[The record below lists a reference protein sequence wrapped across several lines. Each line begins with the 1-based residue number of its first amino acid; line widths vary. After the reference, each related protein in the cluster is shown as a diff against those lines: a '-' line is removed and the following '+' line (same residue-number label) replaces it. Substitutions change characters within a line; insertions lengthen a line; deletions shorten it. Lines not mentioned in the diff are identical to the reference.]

1 LQPRLTIT
9 NFLLNIQKKL
19 FPILE
24 EEIGPLSEKQ
34 QKLIKIL
41 EMIRIEAFV
50 KINRGYRGRPEDD
63 RQSIA
68 RAFVARSVYNISETK
83 ELRERILS
91 DKSLRQICG
100 WDSKNE
106 VPSESTFSRAF
117 NEFSMSKLPQRV
129 HKALIERD
137 LSNQL
142 IGHIS
147 RDSTAIEVR
156 EKPHKSTRKSKK
168 KKSKNRR
175 GRPRKGEIREK
186 ELSRLEKQR
195 DMSLDEML
203 EELPKHCDIGNKIDS
218 KGYKRSWTG
227 YKFHIDA
234 SDGDIPISCLLTSA
248 SVHDSQVAIP
258 LAEMTNEK
266 ITNLYDI
273 MDSAYDSPIIREHSK
288 SLNHVPIIDINPR
301 RNKTLKSDLRAEA
314 KRLNILNIKKPE
326 ALRYNERN
334 SVERVNA
341 RLKDEFGGRIVRVR
355 GPAKVVAHL
364 MFGILALTA
373 DQMFRLVT

>member
-1 LQPRLTIT
+1 MKTRITIT
-9 NFLLNIQKKL
+9 NFLLNIQKNL
-19 FPILE
+19 FPGLE
-24 EEIGPLSEKQ
+24 EELGPLSEKQ
-34 QKLIKIL
+34 QKLIKVL
-41 EMIRIEAFV
+41 EMIRLEGFV
-50 KINRGYRGRPEDD
+50 KIHSGYRGRPEDD

-68 RAFVARSVYNISETK
+68 RAFIARSIYNISETK

-100 WDSKNE
+100 WNSKKA
-106 VPSESTFSRAF
+106 VPSESTFCRAF
-117 NEFSMSKLPQRV
+117 SEFSMSKLPQRV
-129 HKALIERD
+129 HESLIERE
-137 LSNQL
+137 LSDQL
-142 IGHIS
+142 VGHIS

-168 KKSKNRR
+168 KKINKR
-175 GRPRKGEIREK
+175 GRPKRGEIREK

-195 DMSLDEML
+195 DMCLDEML
-203 EELPKHCDIGNKIDS
+203 EDLPKKCDIGNKLDS

-227 YKFHIDA
+227 YKLHIDTA
-234 SDGDIPISCLLTSA
+234 DGDIPISCLLTSA

-258 LAEMTNEK
+258 LAEMTGSK
-266 ITNLYDI
+266 VTNLYDI

-288 SLNHVPIIDINPR
+288 SLNHNPLIDINPR
-301 RNKTLKSDLRAEA
+301 RNKVLKSDLRAEC
-314 KRLNILNIKKPE
+314 KRLNILNIKRPE
-326 ALRYNERN
+326 TLRYNERN

-355 GPAKVVAHL
+355 GHAKVMAHL

-373 DQMFRLVT
+373 DQLFRLVT

>member
-1 LQPRLTIT
+1 MKPRLTIT

-24 EEIGPLSEKQ
+24 EEIGPLTEKQ

-117 NEFSMSKLPQRV
+117 NEFSMSELPQRV

-168 KKSKNRR
+168 KKKKNRR
-175 GRPRKGEIREK
+175 GRPKKGEIREK

-203 EELPKHCDIGNKIDS
+203 EELPKKCDIGNKTDS

-248 SVHDSQVAIP
+248 SVHDSQAAMP
-258 LAEMTNEK
+258 LAEMTNNK

-301 RNKTLKSDLRAEA
+301 RNKALKSDLRAEA

-355 GPAKVVAHL
+355 GHPKVIAHL

-373 DQMFRLVT
+373 DQLFRLVT

>member
-1 LQPRLTIT
+1 MKTRITIT
-9 NFLLNIQKKL
+9 NFSLNIQKNL
-19 FPILE
+19 FPSLE
-24 EEIGPLSEKQ
+24 EELGPLSAKQ

-41 EMIRIEAFV
+41 EMIRIEGFV
-50 KINRGYRGRPEDD
+50 KINHGYRGRPEDN

-83 ELRERILS
+83 ELRARILS

-100 WDSKNE
+100 WNSTRE

-117 NEFSMSKLPQRV
+117 NEFSMSELPQRV
-129 HKALIERD
+129 HTALIERE

-168 KKSKNRR
+168 KKNNKR
-175 GRPRKGEIREK
+175 GRPKKGEVREK

-195 DMSLDEML
+195 DMSLAEML
-203 EELPKHCDIGNKIDS
+203 EELPKNCDIGNKVDS
-218 KGYKRSWTG
+218 KGYKKSWTG
-227 YKFHIDA
+227 YKLHIDA
-234 SDGDIPISCLLTSA
+234 SDGDIPISCFLSSA
-248 SVHDSQVAIP
+248 SVHDSQAAMP
-258 LAEMTNEK
+258 LAEMTNNK

-288 SLNHVPIIDINPR
+288 SLKHVPIIDINPR
-301 RNKTLKSDLRAEA
+301 RNKALKSDLRAEA
-314 KRLNILNIKKPE
+314 KRLKRLNIKKPE
-326 ALRYNERN
+326 SLRYNERN
-334 SVERVNA
+334 TVERVNA

-355 GPAKVVAHL
+355 GHAKVMAHL

-373 DQMFRLVT
+373 DQLFRLVT